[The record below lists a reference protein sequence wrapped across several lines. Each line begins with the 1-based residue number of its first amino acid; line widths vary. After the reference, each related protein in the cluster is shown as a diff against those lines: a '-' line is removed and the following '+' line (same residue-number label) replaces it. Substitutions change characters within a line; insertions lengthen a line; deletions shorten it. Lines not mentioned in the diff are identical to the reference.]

1 MGSWI
6 LIAATFLWG
15 SSGLGRAGPDKL
27 PLGAIFTPYSREQQT
42 VYEYVMY
49 EHNKGDSRFKVNSST
64 GVVLND
70 DPFNMTREVCHQMSR
85 GIITVVAPNVGSS
98 YETLVSLSNTFHMPF
113 VSTSFPEMATYR
125 PPSFGVSL
133 KPNYI
138 PAILDVISHYNW
150 SFIIYLYDSD
160 DGLLKLQQIFHMTAN
175 KKLVVRVVRRFFNVS
190 DANSFLHQ
198 MELNDRESRKYVV
211 LDSTADVARDIII
224 NHVRDLY
231 TGRRNFHFLLTS
243 LVMDE
248 YFNNQILELGVV
260 NVTGFRIIQVNKDEF
275 KQFHKPWEKL
285 DHSKWP
291 GAGTPHVSADV
302 ALMHDA
308 TKVILDTYS
317 RLLKNKSDIFRNNF
331 RRGEVYNRGMK
342 GIDCQSWPAVTW
354 EHGKAIAEF
363 LRQTHIIGL
372 TGNISFDAQG
382 NRVNFTIDV
391 VEMTMNSEMVKIA
404 EWSDSSG
411 LHPHPPKYKRVK
423 QDSELENKTYIVTSI
438 LEEPYLMFKKPEPGQ
453 VLVGNDQFEGYCK
466 DLADLIADQV
476 KVNYIL
482 KLVNDSKYGGRDV
495 NSPAGWN
502 GMVGEL
508 IRQEADIAIAPLTI
522 TSARERVIDF
532 TKPFMSLGISIM
544 IKKPMKMKPGVF
556 SFMNPLSREIWMCII
571 FAYVG
576 VSVVLFLVSRFSP
589 HEWRYEETF
598 VGPSVSNDFSLYNS
612 LWFSLGAFMQQGCD
626 ICPRSVAG
634 RIVGSVWWFFTL
646 IIISSYTAN
655 LAAFLTVERMVT
667 PINSAD
673 DLAKQT
679 EVEYGTLSFSSTQE
693 FFRNGRYMDDREVWE
708 NYEDDEIPCTWT
720 GSDTFS
726 CPSIFRSKIA
736 VYARMWE
743 FMNTRKHV
751 FTSTYEEGIRRVRE
765 SKGKYA
771 FLMESTKNDYINERH
786 PCDTMKVGRN
796 LDAKG
801 YGVATPLG
809 SNLRDRLN
817 LAVLSMKENG
827 DLARLENKWWYD
839 RSECRSGDS
848 KESTQNELTLSN
860 VAGCFY
866 ILIGG
871 LVLAMVV
878 ALLEFCYKSRMEAAR
893 SKMTMYEAMKAKVRM
908 SITGTQHGD
917 RGRVQQMYSPTANMV
932 GADHGSL
939 EHYAVA
945 GDNTHTQV

>member
-42 VYEYVMY
+42 AYEYVMY

>member
-6 LIAATFLWG
+6 LIAATLLWG
-15 SSGLGRAGPDKL
+15 CTSLGWAGPDKL
-27 PLGAIFTPYSREQQT
+27 PLGSPDSLKHRGSGRYSGGRSNSNLYIGAIFTPHSREQQT
-42 VYEYVMY
+42 AYEFTMF
-49 EHNKGDSRFKVNSST
+49 EHNRGDSRFKVNSST

-113 VSTSFPEMATYR
+113 VSTSFPEMASFR
-125 PPSFGVSL
+125 PASFGVSL

-175 KKLVVRVVRRFFNVS
+175 KKLEVRVVRRFYNVS
-190 DANSFLHQ
+190 DANAFLHQ

-211 LDSTADVARDIII
+211 LDSGADVSRDIII

-260 NVTGFRIIQVNKDEF
+260 NVTGFRIIQVGKEEF
-275 KQFHKPWEKL
+275 KTFHKPWEKL
-285 DHSKWP
+285 DHNKWP

-308 TKVILDTYS
+308 AKVILDTYS

-354 EHGKAIAEF
+354 EHGNTIAQF
-363 LRQTHIIGL
+363 LRQTHITGL
-372 TGNISFDAQG
+372 TGNISFDEQG

-404 EWSDSSG
+404 EWGDKTG
-411 LHPHPPKYKRVK
+411 LHSHPPKYKRVK

-693 FFRNGRYMDDREVWE
+693 FFR
-708 NYEDDEIPCTWT
+708 
-720 GSDTFS
+720 
-726 CPSIFRSKIA
+726 RSKIA

-893 SKMTMYEAMKAKVRM
+893 SK
-908 SITGTQHGD
+908 
-917 RGRVQQMYSPTANMV
+917 VQQMYSPTANMV
-932 GADHGSL
+932 GVDHGSL
-939 EHYAVA
+939 EHPALT

>member
-1 MGSWI
+1 MVKMGSWI
-6 LIAATFLWG
+6 LIAATLLWG
-15 SSGLGRAGPDKL
+15 CTSLGWAGPDKL
-27 PLGAIFTPYSREQQT
+27 PLGAIFTPHSREQQT
-42 VYEYVMY
+42 AYEFTMF
-49 EHNKGDSRFKVNSST
+49 EHNRGDSRFKVNSST

-113 VSTSFPEMATYR
+113 VSTSFPEMASFR
-125 PPSFGVSL
+125 PASFGVSL

-175 KKLVVRVVRRFFNVS
+175 KKLEVRVVRRFYNVS
-190 DANSFLHQ
+190 DANAFLHQ

-211 LDSTADVARDIII
+211 LDSGADVSRDIII

-260 NVTGFRIIQVNKDEF
+260 NVTGFRIIQVGKEEF
-275 KQFHKPWEKL
+275 KTFHKPWEKL
-285 DHSKWP
+285 DHNKWP

-308 TKVILDTYS
+308 AKVILDTYS

-354 EHGKAIAEF
+354 EHGNTIAQF
-363 LRQTHIIGL
+363 LRQTHITGL
-372 TGNISFDAQG
+372 TGNISFDEQG

-404 EWSDSSG
+404 EWGDKTG
-411 LHPHPPKYKRVK
+411 LHSHPPKYKRVK

-693 FFRNGRYMDDREVWE
+693 FFR
-708 NYEDDEIPCTWT
+708 
-720 GSDTFS
+720 
-726 CPSIFRSKIA
+726 RSKIA

-893 SKMTMYEAMKAKVRM
+893 SK
-908 SITGTQHGD
+908 
-917 RGRVQQMYSPTANMV
+917 VQQMYSPTANMV
-932 GADHGSL
+932 GVDHGSL
-939 EHYAVA
+939 EHPALT

>member
-15 SSGLGRAGPDKL
+15 GTSVGWAGPDKL
-27 PLGAIFTPYSREQQT
+27 PLGAIFTPHSREQQT
-42 VYEYVMY
+42 AYEYTMF
-49 EHNKGDSRFKVNSST
+49 EHNRGDSRFKVNSST

-113 VSTSFPEMATYR
+113 VSTSFPEMASFR
-125 PPSFGVSL
+125 PAAFGVSL

-175 KKLVVRVVRRFFNVS
+175 KKLEVRVVRRFYNVS
-190 DANSFLHQ
+190 DANAFLHQ

-211 LDSTADVARDIII
+211 LDSGAEVSRDIII

-260 NVTGFRIIQVNKDEF
+260 NVTGFRIIQVGKEEF
-275 KQFHKPWEKL
+275 KLFHKPWEKL
-285 DHSKWP
+285 DHNKWP
-291 GAGTPHVSADV
+291 GAGTAHVSADV

-308 TKVILDTYS
+308 AKVILDTYS

-354 EHGKAIAEF
+354 EHGKTIADF
-363 LRQTHIIGL
+363 LRQTHITGL

-404 EWSDSSG
+404 EWGDKTG
-411 LHPHPPKYKRVK
+411 LHSHPPKYKRVK

-693 FFRNGRYMDDREVWE
+693 FFR
-708 NYEDDEIPCTWT
+708 
-720 GSDTFS
+720 
-726 CPSIFRSKIA
+726 RSKIA

-932 GADHGSL
+932 GVDHGSL
-939 EHYAVA
+939 EHPALT

>member
-15 SSGLGRAGPDKL
+15 CTSLGWAGPDKL
-27 PLGAIFTPYSREQQT
+27 PLGAIFTPHSREQQT
-42 VYEYVMY
+42 AYEYTMF
-49 EHNKGDSRFKVNSST
+49 EHNRGDSRFKVNSST

-113 VSTSFPEMATYR
+113 VSTSFPEMASFR
-125 PPSFGVSL
+125 PAFFGVSL

-175 KKLVVRVVRRFFNVS
+175 KKLEVRVVRRFYNVS
-190 DANSFLHQ
+190 DANAFLHQ

-211 LDSTADVARDIII
+211 LDSGADVARDIII

-260 NVTGFRIIQVNKDEF
+260 NVTGFRIIQVGKEEF
-275 KQFHKPWEKL
+275 KMFHKPWEKL
-285 DHSKWP
+285 DHIKWP

-308 TKVILDTYS
+308 AKVILDTYS

-354 EHGKAIAEF
+354 EHGKTIAEF
-363 LRQTHIIGL
+363 LRQTHITGL
-372 TGNISFDAQG
+372 TGNISFDEQG

-404 EWSDSSG
+404 EWGDKTG
-411 LHPHPPKYKRVK
+411 LHSHPPKYKRVK

-693 FFRNGRYMDDREVWE
+693 FFR
-708 NYEDDEIPCTWT
+708 
-720 GSDTFS
+720 
-726 CPSIFRSKIA
+726 RSKIA

-917 RGRVQQMYSPTANMV
+917 RGRVRQ
-932 GADHGSL
+932 GSL
-939 EHYAVA
+939 
-945 GDNTHTQV
+945 